1 MSHFSPLRMLISPTL
16 GYQELPSQAFELQDL
31 LPMITTVLSCFK
43 QRRELQSQLSFVL
56 EPNHAL
62 IPKFANTLGFLPF
75 HDCESVLTSMRLHI
89 RLSPWKTLTHTN
101 TGLFLIFFT
110 QFKRTIKQKRVVSV
124 CVNLICCIVS
134 CTACH

>member
-1 MSHFSPLRMLISPTL
+1 MSQFSPLRKLISPTL
-16 GYQELPSQAFELQDL
+16 GYQELLSQAFELQDL

-75 HDCESVLTSMRLHI
+75 HDCVSQFSHPCGFTSGCLPGKPLLT
-89 RLSPWKTLTHTN
+89 
-101 TGLFLIFFT
+101 
-110 QFKRTIKQKRVVSV
+110 
-124 CVNLICCIVS
+124 
-134 CTACH
+134 